1 VSLHA
6 DLNPACPCGKTKTEE
21 KKKNLKT
28 PRCFMSRIIL
38 LKGATNL
45 ISKRKQFPEI
55 STDHVK

>member
-1 VSLHA
+1 MWE
-6 DLNPACPCGKTKTEE
+6 NKNRRKE
-21 KKKNLKT
+21 KKNLKT

>member
-1 VSLHA
+1 MWE
-6 DLNPACPCGKTKTEE
+6 NKNRRKK